1 MEDKCMDT
9 ETEGEHRL
17 LYGQDDSSAL
27 TNDDAVSLFS
37 TSLTKALEKQN
48 SVIVNSIVQQIAK
61 SSASTPSS
69 SVINGADPQA
79 FEFKHEG
86 NKIQHNFNQER
97 LNKLSEVETLLKE
110 GEIPKA
116 VDLVGEQKAALK
128 QRNKILKIAD
138 RHGWDTVHEYLDDPL
153 ADDNDDATKL
163 RYAASRAARKRNF
176 RSRPY
181 GQRRGGNVFSPSE
194 FFRGFSNTYG
204 VQGNPQFRP
213 GRQFDA
219 PFALGGPAQQS
230 QRDRVCYYCRQ
241 PGHVVRECP
250 FTKAQPVPVPTT
262 AANTK
267 Q

>member
-9 ETEGEHRL
+9 ETESEHRL
-17 LYGQDDSSAL
+17 LYGQDDSSAS

-37 TSLTKALEKQN
+37 TSLTKTLEKQN

-61 SSASTPSS
+61 SSAITPSS

-86 NKIQHNFNQER
+86 KTIQHNFNQER

-116 VDLVGEQKAALK
+116 VDLVGEQKAAFK
-128 QRNKILKIAD
+128 QRNKILKKSQTYMVGTRCTSIWTIRWLMTTTMLLNFGMLLAERPENVISAPD
-138 RHGWDTVHEYLDDPL
+138 RTDSVE
-153 ADDNDDATKL
+153 
-163 RYAASRAARKRNF
+163 AALY
-176 RSRPY
+176 SRPANFFVALATRM
-181 GQRRGGNVFSPSE
+181 GRRETRNSDRGGSL
-194 FFRGFSNTYG
+194 T
-204 VQGNPQFRP
+204 PQSHS
-213 GRQFDA
+213 
-219 PFALGGPAQQS
+219 AQQS

-241 PGHVVRECP
+241 PGYVVRECP

-267 Q
+267 